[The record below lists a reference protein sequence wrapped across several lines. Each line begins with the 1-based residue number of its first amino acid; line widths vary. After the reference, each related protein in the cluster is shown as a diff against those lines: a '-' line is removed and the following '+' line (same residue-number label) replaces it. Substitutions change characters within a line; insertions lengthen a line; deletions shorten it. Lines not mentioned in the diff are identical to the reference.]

1 VVLREM
7 VEAARRSFPED
18 HPAPEAAPC
27 VTGKGGAYGVALSYE
42 KDASDGYGPGYS
54 GNAVLLHADAMGR
67 VARSRALPAPSTGT
81 YATSFTISG
90 VADYDGDGTDE
101 LLVAVRDWE
110 FEGNGD
116 YGAQIWRVAGEH
128 VEPYGP
134 AEKLRIARLEDVDHD
149 GLPDVIVPTPFQ
161 GRINGCGPDGNEIE
175 FGPSWALHA
184 QVGGGFGFDD
194 ASRAEVLRSCPK
206 RPTRLVPRTASG
218 VDNSELRRRLAC
230 AVIWGVK
237 GDAIAREL
245 ERDCP
250 KPKAPLDEC
259 SYEGDLP
266 GCVNVPQLVKWAA
279 VKPPFTLP

>member
-1 VVLREM
+1 MGRFRWLLVLGLAACGGAKVAAVARPAPVAAVAAAERGPVASATTTAAVEAEPATAVVGPPREPCVVLREM

-27 VTGKGGAYGVALSYE
+27 VASKGGAYGVALSYE

-194 ASRAEVLRSCPK
+194 A
-206 RPTRLVPRTASG
+206 
-218 VDNSELRRRLAC
+218 
-230 AVIWGVK
+230 
-237 GDAIAREL
+237 
-245 ERDCP
+245 
-250 KPKAPLDEC
+250 
-259 SYEGDLP
+259 
-266 GCVNVPQLVKWAA
+266 
-279 VKPPFTLP
+279 